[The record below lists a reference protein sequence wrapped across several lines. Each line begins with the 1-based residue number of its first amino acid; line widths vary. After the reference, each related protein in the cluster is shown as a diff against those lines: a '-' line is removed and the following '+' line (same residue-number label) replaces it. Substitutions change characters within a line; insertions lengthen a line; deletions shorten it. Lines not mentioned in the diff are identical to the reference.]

1 MTKSNKQKSL
11 FKRILCG
18 CLTILLLPYHWLYAW
33 FLWTERQR
41 EEAESSSNHSSLYDN
56 DIFSEKT
63 SRKAGHDLYDP
74 NDLTNY
80 SNPLS
85 PFYQGHN
92 STNAPLKEMEET
104 IDPTSLSSINNP
116 DSLYNPKNTSC
127 SAIDDINDPT
137 NPLNYTNP
145 ASPYYQGCDLINKNN
160 SIGLG
165 GFYHDN
171 DLFNDPF
178 NDPFSNDFGGG
189 SGSPFDDHF

>member
-11 FKRILCG
+11 LKRILCG
-18 CLTILLLPYHWLYAW
+18 CLSILLLPYHLLHSW

-41 EEAESSSNHSSLYDN
+41 EQEEAESSSNYSNFNDN
-56 DIFSEKT
+56 DIPSEKL

-92 STNAPLKEMEET
+92 STNAPLKEMEEM
-104 IDPTSLSSINNP
+104 IDPTSLSCINNP

-165 GFYHDN
+165 GFYNDN
-171 DLFNDPF
+171 DLFNDPL
-178 NDPFSNDFGGG
+178 N
-189 SGSPFDDHF
+189 DHFIND